1 MKHYKKTMTML
12 LTAAVLLVSVFMTG
26 CTSPTEPKNNTPS
39 GTDAPAE
46 SDGLGVYVK
55 LENVTDKQ
63 GFHATM
69 YLKFNP
75 EKGRPYRYDTNPDN
89 AQQVAPSNESR
100 TQVAVNNEGKTN
112 EATKEQK
119 EPLQKGQ
126 TAPKNENQQR
136 QQDKPKKNNKGMK
149 M

>member
-1 MKHYKKTMTML
+1 MDQRGRQHPLHQQFT
-12 LTAAVLLVSVFMTG
+12 
-26 CTSPTEPKNNTPS
+26 
-39 GTDAPAE
+39 
-46 SDGLGVYVK
+46 
-55 LENVTDKQ
+55 
-63 GFHATM
+63 
-69 YLKFNP
+69 P

-112 EATKEQK
+112 EATKNLN

-126 TAPKNENQQR
+126 TAPKDDSQQR
-136 QQDKPKKNNKGMK
+136 QQEKPQKRTGKGMK

>member
-1 MKHYKKTMTML
+1 MTNEDGSIRPISKWSD
-12 LTAAVLLVSVFMTG
+12 VNF
-26 CTSPTEPKNNTPS
+26 TEQQKADYVA
-39 GTDAPAE
+39 GKA
-46 SDGLGVYVK
+46 VK

-69 YLKFNP
+69 YIKFNP
-75 EKGRPYRYDTNPDN
+75 EKGRPYRYDTNPDVG
-89 AQQVAPSNESR
+89 QQVAPSNESR

-112 EATKEQK
+112 EATKNLK

-126 TAPKNENQQR
+126 TAPKTARQQQ
-136 QQDKPKKNNKGMK
+136 QQDKPKKTGKGMK

>member
-1 MKHYKKTMTML
+1 
-12 LTAAVLLVSVFMTG
+12 VNF
-26 CTSPTEPKNNTPS
+26 
-39 GTDAPAE
+39 TDQQKADYVA
-46 SDGLGVYVK
+46 GKAVK

-69 YLKFNP
+69 YIKFNP

-112 EATKEQK
+112 EATKNLK
-119 EPLQKGQ
+119 SRCRKVRPPRRT
-126 TAPKNENQQR
+126 TASNSSRRSRRRKR
-136 QQDKPKKNNKGMK
+136 AKA
-149 M
+149 